1 MLLVLVLLMLN
12 SFGFGLKEQREG
24 LKVFDLCEF

>member
-1 MLLVLVLLMLN
+1 MLN